1 MLNLAEGCKL
11 RNDLMPFIVGV
22 VGHRD
27 LTQASRKFAADELRK
42 VLLGYRENFPSTPI
56 ILTTS
61 LASGADQIAA
71 QVALDIE
78 GVSLCALIPMGMA
91 TYKDT
96 LGSDEAKASFEKLLA
111 KCEFVVQTDQLEF
124 RSGVDEDNETKFRE
138 NTRFLAN
145 HSDLLIAFWD
155 GHISNLVGGTAD
167 TVYYKL
173 RKPHRPKSF
182 EDITLNRKEF
192 GSVLVIPIE
201 RESQSPNYSTEES
214 FLLEPVSL
222 EKQVFNVIKDPI
234 IKEKEGWNR
243 SVNSESIVTVSDSN
257 CAHFSA
263 ATEKASTRL
272 KQKFSRAL
280 ILILLSGLSVIASIE
295 VQNQINSRPLALLSF
310 TIVCVSLIV
319 FQVVRKRKIKD
330 KFHEYSALSDALTI
344 QEFWQN
350 SGIGLEASNYFL
362 TDMNRSNEWMR
373 SFVRT
378 CFYLDTIQKK
388 SAQTLHFSSYVE
400 GWINAELDRLSG
412 PTGVIQ
418 KNLRIVRFFK
428 FLTSLFI
435 AIALL
440 IWLYVSASLIF
451 EFEEDF
457 SSVGILQ
464 ATFVISL
471 ATATTFSSYSYLRA
485 FSEQVLRD
493 IRNER
498 ILRTSLENLR
508 VEVEGLSFISQSQKI
523 AENLGLYL
531 IDDVS
536 EWYVRNADREVKT
549 LF

>member
-1 MLNLAEGCKL
+1 MQNSS
-11 RNDLMPFIVGV
+11 MPFIIGV

-27 LTQASRKFAADELRK
+27 LTQSSREFAASELK
-42 VLLGYRENFPSTPI
+42 SVLLGYRENFPNTPI

-61 LASGADQIAA
+61 LAAGADQIAA
-71 QVALDIE
+71 QVALQVE
-78 GVSLCALIPMGMA
+78 GVSLCALIPMDLVA
-91 TYKDT
+91 YRDT
-96 LGSDEAKASFEKLLA
+96 LGSNETKTVFEDLLA
-111 KCEFVVQTDQLEF
+111 KCEYVVQTDQLEY
-124 RSGVDEDNETKFRE
+124 RAGIDEDVEIKFRE

-155 GHISNLVGGTAD
+155 GHVSNLVGGTAD

-201 RESQSPNYSTEES
+201 RESQARNFSKDES

-222 EKQVFNVIKDPI
+222 EEHPFSAEADPI
-234 IKEKEGWNR
+234 MGQKEKWN
-243 SVNSESIVTVSDSN
+243 ESAKFESNGIQEISN
-257 CAHFSA
+257 CALFSA
-263 ATEKASTRL
+263 ATEQASIKLR
-272 KQKFSRAL
+272 QKFSTAL
-280 ILILLSGLSVIASIE
+280 VLILLSGLSVIASIE
-295 VQNQINSRPLALLSF
+295 VQNQLNSRPIAILSF
-310 TIVCVSLIV
+310 SIVCVALIV

-330 KFHEYSALSDALTI
+330 KFHEYSALSDALTV

-350 SGIGLEASNYFL
+350 SGVRLEASSYFL
-362 TDMNRSNEWMR
+362 TDVNRSNEWMR

-378 CFYLDTIQKK
+378 SFYLDTIQRKGL
-388 SAQTLHFSSYVE
+388 QPLHFSSFVE
-400 GWINAELDRLSG
+400 GWINAELNRLTG

-418 KNLRIVRFFK
+418 KNLRIVKFFK

-440 IWLYVSASLIF
+440 VWLYVSASLIF
-451 EFEEDF
+451 EFDEDF

-493 IRNER
+493 IRNEK
-498 ILRTSLENLR
+498 ILRTSLENLD
-508 VEVEGLSFISQSQKI
+508 VDVEGLSKIEQSQKI

>member
-1 MLNLAEGCKL
+1 M
-11 RNDLMPFIVGV
+11 
-22 VGHRD
+22 
-27 LTQASRKFAADELRK
+27 
-42 VLLGYRENFPSTPI
+42 
-56 ILTTS
+56 
-61 LASGADQIAA
+61 
-71 QVALDIE
+71 
-78 GVSLCALIPMGMA
+78 
-91 TYKDT
+91 
-96 LGSDEAKASFEKLLA
+96 
-111 KCEFVVQTDQLEF
+111 
-124 RSGVDEDNETKFRE
+124 
-138 NTRFLAN
+138 
-145 HSDLLIAFWD
+145 LIAFWD
-155 GHISNLVGGTAD
+155 GHVSNLVGGTAD

-201 RESQSPNYSTEES
+201 RESQARNFSKDES

-222 EKQVFNVIKDPI
+222 EEHPFSAEADPI
-234 IKEKEGWNR
+234 MSQKEKWN
-243 SVNSESIVTVSDSN
+243 ESAKFESNGIQEISN
-257 CAHFSA
+257 CALFSA
-263 ATEKASTRL
+263 ATEQASIKLR
-272 KQKFSRAL
+272 QKFSTAL
-280 ILILLSGLSVIASIE
+280 VLILLSGLSVIASIE
-295 VQNQINSRPLALLSF
+295 VQNQLNSRPIAILSF
-310 TIVCVSLIV
+310 SIVCVALIV

-330 KFHEYSALSDALTI
+330 KFHEYSALSDALTV

-350 SGIGLEASNYFL
+350 SGVRLEASSYFL
-362 TDMNRSNEWMR
+362 TDVNRSNEWMR

-378 CFYLDTIQKK
+378 SFYLDTIQRKGL
-388 SAQTLHFSSYVE
+388 QPLHFSSFVE
-400 GWINAELDRLSG
+400 GWINAELNRLTG

-418 KNLRIVRFFK
+418 KNLRIVKFFK

-435 AIALL
+435 AIALM

-451 EFEEDF
+451 EFDEDF

-493 IRNER
+493 IRNEK
-498 ILRTSLENLR
+498 ILRTSLENLD
-508 VEVEGLSFISQSQKI
+508 VDVEGLSKIEQSQKI

>member
-1 MLNLAEGCKL
+1 LQ
-11 RNDLMPFIVGV
+11 NDSMPFIVGV

-27 LTQASRKFAADELRK
+27 LTQPSREFAADQLKRIL
-42 VLLGYRENFPSTPI
+42 VGYRENFPNTPI

-61 LASGADQIAA
+61 LAAGADQLAA
-71 QVALDIE
+71 QVALQIE
-78 GVSLCALIPMGMA
+78 GVSLCASIPMDLT
-91 TYKDT
+91 TYKET
-96 LGSDEAKASFEKLLA
+96 LGSNEDKSIFVDLLA
-111 KCEFVVQTDQLEF
+111 KCEFVVQTDRLEL
-124 RSGVDEDNETKFRE
+124 RSGADEDLETKFRE

-201 RESQSPNYSTEES
+201 RESEAPHFSKEAS
-214 FLLEPVSL
+214 FILEPVSL
-222 EKQVFNVIKDPI
+222 EKQVFNVVKDPI
-234 IKEKEGWNR
+234 MKEKEGWNR
-243 SVNSESIVTVSDSN
+243 SVNSESSGTDRKSN
-257 CAHFSA
+257 CSHFSA
-263 ATEKASTRL
+263 ATERASINL

-280 ILILLSGLSVIASIE
+280 ALILLSGLSVIASIE
-295 VQNQINSRPLALLSF
+295 IQNQLNSRPLAVLSF
-310 TIVCVSLIV
+310 TVVCVSLIV

-330 KFHEYSALSDALTI
+330 KFHQYSALSDALSI

-350 SGIGLEASNYFL
+350 SGIRLEASNYFL

-388 SAQTLHFSSYVE
+388 GAQTLHPSSYVE
-400 GWINAELDRLSG
+400 SWINSELDRLSG
-412 PTGVIQ
+412 PMGVIK
-418 KNLRIVRFFK
+418 KNLRIVKFFK

-451 EFEEDF
+451 ELKENV

-498 ILRTSLENLR
+498 IFRTSLENMQ
-508 VEVEGLSFISQSQKI
+508 VEVEGLSLMSQSQKI
-523 AENLGLYL
+523 AESLGLYL
-531 IDDVS
+531 IDDAS

>member
-1 MLNLAEGCKL
+1 MQNSS
-11 RNDLMPFIVGV
+11 MPFIIGV

-27 LTQASRKFAADELRK
+27 LTQSSREFAASELK
-42 VLLGYRENFPSTPI
+42 SVLLGYRRNFPNTPI

-61 LASGADQIAA
+61 LAAGADQIAA
-71 QVALDIE
+71 QVALQVE
-78 GVSLCALIPMGMA
+78 GVSLCALIPMDLVA
-91 TYKDT
+91 YRDT
-96 LGSDEAKASFEKLLA
+96 LGSNETKTVFEDLLA
-111 KCEFVVQTDQLEF
+111 KCEYVVQTDQLEY
-124 RSGVDEDNETKFRE
+124 RAGIDEDVEIKFRE

-155 GHISNLVGGTAD
+155 GHVSNLVGGTAD

-201 RESQSPNYSTEES
+201 RESQARNFSKDES

-222 EKQVFNVIKDPI
+222 EEHPFSAEADPI
-234 IKEKEGWNR
+234 MGQKEKWN
-243 SVNSESIVTVSDSN
+243 ESAKFESNGIQEISN
-257 CAHFSA
+257 CALFSA
-263 ATEKASTRL
+263 ATEQASIKLR
-272 KQKFSRAL
+272 QKFSTAL
-280 ILILLSGLSVIASIE
+280 VLILLSGLSVIASIE
-295 VQNQINSRPLALLSF
+295 VQNQLNSRPIAILSF
-310 TIVCVSLIV
+310 SIVCVALIV

-330 KFHEYSALSDALTI
+330 KFHEYSALSDALTV

-350 SGIGLEASNYFL
+350 SGVRLEASSYFL
-362 TDMNRSNEWMR
+362 TDVNRSNEWMR

-378 CFYLDTIQKK
+378 SFYLDTIQRKGL
-388 SAQTLHFSSYVE
+388 QPLHFSSFVE
-400 GWINAELDRLSG
+400 GWINAELNRLTG

-418 KNLRIVRFFK
+418 KNLRIVKFFK

-435 AIALL
+435 AIALM

-451 EFEEDF
+451 EFDENF

-493 IRNER
+493 IRNEK
-498 ILRTSLENLR
+498 ILRTSLENLD
-508 VEVEGLSFISQSQKI
+508 VDVEGLSKIEQSQKI

>member
-1 MLNLAEGCKL
+1 MQ
-11 RNDLMPFIVGV
+11 NDLMPFIVGV

-27 LTQASRKFAADELRK
+27 LTQSSGKFAASELRS
-42 VLLGYRENFPSTPI
+42 VLLAYRENFPYTPI

-61 LASGADQIAA
+61 LAAGADQIAA
-71 QVALDIE
+71 QVALE
-78 GVSLCALIPMGMA
+78 VSGVSLCALIPMDLSI
-91 TYKDT
+91 YRDT
-96 LGSDEAKASFEKLLA
+96 LGSNEAKAIFEDLLA
-111 KCEFVVQTDQLEF
+111 KCEFVVQTDQLEY
-124 RSGVDEDNETKFRE
+124 RAGIHEDVEIKFRE

-155 GHISNLVGGTAD
+155 GHVSNLVGGTAD

-201 RESQSPNYSTEES
+201 RESQARNYSKDES

-222 EKQVFNVIKDPI
+222 EEHPFSAEADPI
-234 IKEKEGWNR
+234 MGEKEKWNQ
-243 SVNSESIVTVSDSN
+243 SVKFESNRINEMSN
-257 CAHFSA
+257 CALFSA
-263 ATEKASTRL
+263 TTEQASIKLR
-272 KQKFSRAL
+272 KKFSTAL
-280 ILILLSGLSVIASIE
+280 VLILLSGLSVIASIE
-295 VQNQINSRPLALLSF
+295 VQNQLNSRPIAILSF
-310 TIVCVSLIV
+310 SIVCVALIV

-330 KFHEYSALSDALTI
+330 KFHEYSALSDALTV

-350 SGIGLEASNYFL
+350 SGVRLEASNYFL
-362 TDMNRSNEWMR
+362 TDVNRSNEWMR

-378 CFYLDTIQKK
+378 SFYLDTIQRKGMQNMH
-388 SAQTLHFSSYVE
+388 SPSFVE
-400 GWINAELDRLSG
+400 GWISAELNRLGG
-412 PTGVIQ
+412 PNGIIQ
-418 KNLRIVRFFK
+418 KNLRFVRSFRLLTSI
-428 FLTSLFI
+428 FLTL
-435 AIALL
+435 ALL
-440 IWLYVSASLIF
+440 IWLYASASLIF
-451 EFEEDF
+451 ELDEDV
-457 SSVGILQ
+457 SSIGILQ

-498 ILRTSLENLR
+498 ILRTSLENLQID
-508 VEVEGLSFISQSQKI
+508 VEGLSKMEQSLKI

-531 IDDVS
+531 IDDIS
-536 EWYVRNADREVKT
+536 EWFVRNADREVKT